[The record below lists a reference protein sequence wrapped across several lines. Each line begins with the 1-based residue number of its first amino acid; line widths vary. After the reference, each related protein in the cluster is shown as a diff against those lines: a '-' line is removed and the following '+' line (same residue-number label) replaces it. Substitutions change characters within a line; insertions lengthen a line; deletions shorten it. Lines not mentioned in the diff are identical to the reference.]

1 MVVRCK
7 VILIYERYRTIDEL
21 VTLRKLMKIAKTP
34 EGSVTRDDKSI
45 ISHTIITE
53 RLGQW

>member
-1 MVVRCK
+1 MRCK
-7 VILIYERYRTIDEL
+7 VILIYERYRTIDKL

-34 EGSVTRDDKSI
+34 EESVTRYYNNVIKI
-45 ISHTIITE
+45 IIITE